1 MRRVATAE
9 TYGYEIR
16 APIAKPVTARSADPS
31 ARGTGMMA
39 QKTRTQPTITSAAP
53 EMPAEHGEGG
63 MGGRLP

>member
-9 TYGYEIR
+9 TCGYGIR
-16 APIAKPVTARSADPS
+16 EPVTARSVDLS

-39 QKTRTQPTITSAAP
+39 QKTRAQPTITSAAP
-53 EMPAEHGEGG
+53 EMPAEHGEGE